1 MFKENKD
8 HLQGSILES
17 TNWMSPGIKKKL
29 EKSWAPIFYEHVF
42 CKIDEKPFAALYSD
56 TGRPSFPINILLSLE
71 FIKHLKNYID
81 DELIDNFN
89 FNYLVNYAVG
99 IRTLGEL
106 NLAEKTLYN
115 FRSRVYQYL
124 LQNPE
129 AEDPIFG
136 QFIQLTKVFAQL
148 AGITFEEQRMDTTM
162 FMSNIKKAGRI
173 VLTYDVL
180 CRAVKAIPKNL
191 QSANLQ
197 EVLKPEFKTNT
208 IYRTKPSK
216 NSSKLDAL
224 LNLCQEAKD
233 IMGSKEAL
241 ANNDEFRV
249 LTRFLTEQSYIE
261 STTKQLK
268 AKDNKSICSDSLQS
282 AWDEDATYRKKGNKA
297 QSGYVLG
304 IAETCAKENPFQ
316 LITDYA
322 VEKNVMGDTDI
333 IQERLPIIKEN
344 TNCQELYLDGGF
356 YGEKVIGAAKEQEI
370 DLHFTD
376 LTGKEPKKLSLNEFD
391 IDSKNKT
398 INKCPKG
405 VKPIR
410 TAISNSQSVA
420 HFPLTSCKN
429 CEFKEYCY
437 AKEQKKAYIVRLQLK
452 AIETAKNRKIIKA
465 ERKENVS
472 KRAAIEGTNSA
483 LKRGHGL
490 EKVQVRGQV
499 KSNMVAGF
507 KILAQNFKR
516 LQNFILNPNPKQKR
530 LGIAIPISC

>member
-17 TNWMSPGIKKKL
+17 TNWMNPAIKKKL

-42 CKIDEKPFAALYSD
+42 CKIDEKPFAPLYSN

-71 FIKHLKNYID
+71 FIKHLKNYTD

-136 QFIQLTKVFAQL
+136 QFIQLTKGFAQL

-162 FMSNIKKAGRI
+162 FMSNIKKAGRM
-173 VLTYDVL
+173 VLAYDVL
-180 CRAVKAIPKNL
+180 CRAIKAIPEHL

-197 EVLKPEFKTNT
+197 EVLGTEFKTNT
-208 IYRTKPSK
+208 IFRTKPSE

-224 LNLCQEAKD
+224 LNLCQEAKS
-233 IMGSKEAL
+233 IMGSNETL
-241 ANNDEFRV
+241 ASTDEFRV

-261 STTKQLK
+261 STTNQLK
-268 AKDNKSICSDSLQS
+268 AKDNKNIGSDSLQS
-282 AWDEDATYRKKGNKA
+282 AWDEDATYRKKGHKA
-297 QSGYVLG
+297 QSGYVLE
-304 IAETCAKENPFQ
+304 IAETCAHENPFQ

-322 VEKNVMGDTDI
+322 VEKNMMSDTDI
-333 IQERLPIIKEN
+333 IQERLPVLKGN
-344 TNCQELYLDGGF
+344 TNCQELYVDGGF
-356 YGEKVIGAAKEQEI
+356 YGEKVIEAAKEQEI
-370 DLHFTD
+370 ALHFTD
-376 LTGKEPKKLSLNEFD
+376 LTGKEPQKLSLNDFN
-391 IDSKNKT
+391 IDPADKT
-398 INKCPKG
+398 IHNCPQG
-405 VKPIR
+405 VAPIR
-410 TAISNSQSVA
+410 TAISNGQSIA
-420 HFPLTSCKN
+420 HFPLTICRNCKL
-429 CEFKEYCY
+429 KEYCY

-452 AIETAKNRKIIKA
+452 AIETAKNRQIIKA

-490 EKVQVRGQV
+490 EKVQVRGKI
-499 KSNMVAGF
+499 KSTLVAGF
-507 KILAQNFKR
+507 KIIAQNFKR
-516 LQNFILNPNPKQKR
+516 VQNYILNPKPKQKR
-530 LGIAIPISC
+530 MGIVIPISG